1 MLDVLQTP
9 IRHNRNVKRPVPAW
23 IIPVIA
29 ILVLQT
35 TTSFLSRLIPIISP
49 VLTQEFG
56 WNGSLIGYL
65 TTANTVGALLILV
78 AGAALIRYIGGIRTV
93 QIGLLLGAI
102 SVVLFFFPSITL
114 ALVASFMIGLSYG
127 AASPAGSEILQRFSP
142 PESRNLV
149 FSIKQAGVPLG
160 GVIAGLAVP
169 PLVELTGWR
178 ITLLIA
184 AVFVIGITCLT
195 WRLSARVDE
204 PTATQK
210 TFAWS
215 ALLSAR
221 NVAIPLRSLAR
232 GQGSLKLS
240 MAGSLLAATQSC
252 WFTFSVIYLVERLD
266 LSLNMAG
273 LVFAVMQATGVVG
286 RITLGWIADRS
297 GSATLTLSL
306 AAIGSSITTALLG
319 FSTSEWPLWAI
330 IAIAAAA
337 GATAASW
344 NGVQIAEVARRSPAG
359 MVTETAAGSAI
370 LIYMANMI
378 APAAFAA
385 FVAATG
391 HFDQAFLAAAVCS
404 LLSLAFLMG
413 VDKQTKAVGNTV

>member
-1 MLDVLQTP
+1 MLDALQIP

-65 TTANTVGALLILV
+65 TTANTVGALGSRG
-78 AGAALIRYIGGIRTV
+78 AGVSRNRDSGGIRTV

-114 ALVASFMIGLSYG
+114 ALIASFVIGLSYG

-184 AVFVIGITCLT
+184 GLFVIGITCLT
-195 WRLSARVDE
+195 WRLSTRVDE
-204 PTATQK
+204 PTASQK

-240 MAGSLLAATQSC
+240 IAGSLLAATQSC

-359 MVTETAAGSAI
+359 RRGREYCAASS
-370 LIYMANMI
+370 
-378 APAAFAA
+378 
-385 FVAATG
+385 V
-391 HFDQAFLAAAVCS
+391 
-404 LLSLAFLMG
+404 
-413 VDKQTKAVGNTV
+413 